1 MPLLDHFRPP
11 IVPNHSWESFHSNWA
26 TRIADGLN
34 ELLPP
39 DYLAEE
45 HTSTGSRLEID
56 VATYEKAAGVPGLTS
71 NGPPLA
77 VAEPTT
83 FAPPVAPFTTP
94 LAFPDSFAVRVFHTT
109 GGLTLV
115 GVSALVSPG
124 NKDRPEERKAFIT
137 KLAGYLHQGISLVL
151 VDVVTTRKANLHN
164 DLMRQLS
171 AEPRCEL
178 PAGIDLY
185 AVAYRPVSRGDRTE
199 ADLWPH
205 PLAVGRPLPSL
216 PLRLT
221 GDLFVPVH
229 LETSYQEACRRRRL
243 G

>member
-11 IVPNHSWESFHSNWA
+11 VVPNHSWESFHSNWA
-26 TRIADGLN
+26 TRIADALN
-34 ELLPP
+34 ELLPA

-56 VATYEKAAGVPGLTS
+56 VATYQKAGGPPGTTV
-71 NGPPLA
+71 NGSPLA
-77 VAEPTT
+77 VAEPATY
-83 FAPPVAPFTTP
+83 APPAAVLTTP
-94 LAFPDSFAVRVFHTT
+94 LTFPDSFEVRVFHTS

-115 GVSALVSPG
+115 GVIELVSPG
-124 NKDRPEERKAFIT
+124 NKDRPEERKAFVT

-151 VDVVTTRKANLHN
+151 VDVVTTRRANLHN
-164 DLMRQLS
+164 ELMRQLS
-171 AEPRCEL
+171 AASRCDL
-178 PAGIDLY
+178 PDGVELY
-185 AVAYRPVSRGDRTE
+185 AVAYRPVARDDRTE

-205 PLAVGRPLPSL
+205 PLAIGQPLPSL

-229 LETSYQEACRRRRL
+229 LEASYQEACRRRRL
-243 G
+243 S